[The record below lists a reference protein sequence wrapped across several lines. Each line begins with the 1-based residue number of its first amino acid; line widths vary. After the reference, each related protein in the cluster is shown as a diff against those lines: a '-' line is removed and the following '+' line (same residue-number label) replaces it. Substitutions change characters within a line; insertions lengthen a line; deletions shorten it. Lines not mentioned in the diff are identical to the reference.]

1 MSILV
6 RTCDLSEILPFRE
19 KYREEMRCQIIHD
32 SIHGRP
38 GWTVEYAL
46 EIDSAIVGYGSM
58 AVSGPWKAAHS
69 LYEFYVNNESRGH
82 VFDLF
87 NALRME
93 SHATKIETQT
103 NELLLPV
110 MLNTFGR
117 NVRAEAI
124 LFEDQFETQLMPG
137 DASFRARDA
146 GDVEQLK
153 ALQLDDTAGWVV
165 TWNDRI
171 AGAGGVLYH
180 YNRPY
185 GDIYMKIAEP
195 FQGRGL
201 GAYLVQ
207 ELKRA
212 CRTGGSVPAA
222 RCNIGNVASRRT
234 LQKAGFVP
242 CGNLV
247 SCEIN
252 DSSL

>member
-1 MSILV
+1 M
-6 RTCDLSEILPFRE
+6 
-19 KYREEMRCQIIHD
+19 YREEMRCQIIHD

-46 EIDSAIVGYGSM
+46 EIDSAMVGYGSM

-69 LYEFYVNNESRGH
+69 LYEFYVNKQSRRH

-87 NALRME
+87 NALRVE
-93 SHATKIETQT
+93 SHASKIETQT
-103 NELLLPV
+103 NDPFLSV
-110 MLNTFGR
+110 MLHTFAR

-124 LFEDQFETQLMPG
+124 LFEDQFETHLMPDG
-137 DASFRARDA
+137 AGFRDHDA

-153 ALQLDDTAGWVV
+153 ALELDDTAGWVV
-165 TWNDRI
+165 TWNGRI
-171 AGAGGVLYH
+171 AGAGGILYH

-195 FQGRGL
+195 FQRRGL

-212 CRTGGSVPAA
+212 CRSGGSVPAA
-222 RCNIGNVASRRT
+222 RCNVSNTASRKT

-247 SCEIN
+247 SGEIN